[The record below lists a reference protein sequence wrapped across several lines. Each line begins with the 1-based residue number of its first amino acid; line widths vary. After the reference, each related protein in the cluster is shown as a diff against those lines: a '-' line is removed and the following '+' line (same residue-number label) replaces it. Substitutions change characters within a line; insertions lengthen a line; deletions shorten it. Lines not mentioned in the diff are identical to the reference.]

1 MKPRPVAARAQ
12 IGAWS
17 PPAIRPVLALV
28 SSMLLALSALMLLP
42 ALAEVLTAGD
52 EWHGFA
58 LCAGLTALAGVLLRR
73 ATAGSLDG
81 GLSLRQAFLLTPL
94 AWATVALFAA
104 LPMVFLRH
112 DGLYGSFTHAVFEAV
127 SGLTTTGATVLSG
140 LDDAA
145 VGLLLWRALL
155 QWIGGIGIIA
165 TAIAILPALSVGGMQ
180 MFRTESSDR
189 SDKVLPRARQIS
201 AAIGGIYLGLTV
213 VWIVGYRIAGM
224 GWFDA
229 LCHGLTTISTAGFST
244 RDASLAAF
252 DLPLVHWWA
261 VLGMIV
267 GAMPFVLYVRL
278 VNRDWTALRD
288 SQARTLLWLLLAVVL
303 VLAASLWLSGRYDA
317 EAALRHAAV
326 NVVSVVT
333 TTGFASS
340 DYTLWGNAA
349 TGLFFGLM
357 FIGGCTGSTSGGIKI
372 FRFEVMAAM
381 LRVHMLR
388 LIYPRGV
395 FPRAYAGRPL
405 TDEVVNSVVVFFSL
419 YFICYG
425 ALTIALMGFGLDFLT
440 SASGAVSALSNI
452 GPGLGP
458 QIGPV
463 GHFGALPEGAL
474 WLLCFGMLLGR
485 LDLFTV
491 LVLFLPRFWRG

>member
-1 MKPRPVAARAQ
+1 MRAQAAAARARL
-12 IGAWS
+12 GSWS

-28 SSMLLALSALMLLP
+28 SAMLFALSVLMLLP
-42 ALAEVLTAGD
+42 ALAEALDGGSDWSA
-52 EWHGFA
+52 FA
-58 LCAGLTALAGVLLRR
+58 LCSAITAAAAEGLRR
-73 ATAGSLDG
+73 ATRGTLDG
-81 GLSLRQAFLLTPL
+81 SLSLRQAFLLTPV

-104 LPMVFLRH
+104 LPMVFVRH
-112 DGLYGSFTHAVFEAV
+112 EGLFGSIPHAVFEAV

-145 VGLLLWRALL
+145 AGLLLWRALL
-155 QWIGGIGIIA
+155 QWVGGIGIIA

-189 SDKVLPRARQIS
+189 SDKVMPRAKQIS
-201 AAIGGIYLGLTV
+201 AAIGSVYLGLTV
-213 VWIVGYRIAGM
+213 VWVLGYRLAGM

-229 LCHGLTTISTAGFST
+229 VCHGLTTISTAGFST
-244 RDASLAAF
+244 KDASLAAF
-252 DLPLVHWWA
+252 DLPAVHWWA
-261 VLGMIV
+261 VLGMLM

-278 VNRDWTALRD
+278 VNRDWSALRD
-288 SQARTLLWLLLAVVL
+288 SQARTLLWFLLAVVL
-303 VLAASLWLSGRYDA
+303 VVAASLWLTGRYDL
-317 EAALRHAAV
+317 EPALRHAAV

-333 TTGFASS
+333 TTGYASS

-357 FIGGCTGSTSGGIKI
+357 FVGGCTGSTSGGVKI
-372 FRFEVMAAM
+372 FRYEVMAAM

-395 FPRAYAGRPL
+395 FPRSYAGRPL
-405 TDEVVNSVVVFFSL
+405 TDDVVNSVVVFFAL
-419 YFICYG
+419 YFMCYG

-440 SASGAVSALSNI
+440 SASGAVSALSNV

-463 GHFGALPEGAL
+463 GNFGALPDGAL
-474 WLLCFGMLLGR
+474 WLLSFGMLLGR